1 MTAIEITQSLCRP
14 DPKLMV
20 EQLKEL
26 GVDSRRRD
34 RHSAAPPSTF
44 SRCLNKG
51 RERMS
56 VKWQSRRWLR
66 VPRLR
71 PIIGGG
77 SGGSTLLHAGIVE
90 VGPEQRSAVHLAV
103 GEHLS

>member
-1 MTAIEITQSLCRP
+1 
-14 DPKLMV
+14 
-20 EQLKEL
+20 
-26 GVDSRRRD
+26 
-34 RHSAAPPSTF
+34 
-44 SRCLNKG
+44 
-51 RERMS
+51 MS

>member
-44 SRCLNKG
+44 SRGFNG
-51 RERMS
+51 MERERQQNDS
-56 VKWQSRRWLR
+56 
-66 VPRLR
+66 
-71 PIIGGG
+71 
-77 SGGSTLLHAGIVE
+77 
-90 VGPEQRSAVHLAV
+90 LAD
-103 GEHLS
+103 G